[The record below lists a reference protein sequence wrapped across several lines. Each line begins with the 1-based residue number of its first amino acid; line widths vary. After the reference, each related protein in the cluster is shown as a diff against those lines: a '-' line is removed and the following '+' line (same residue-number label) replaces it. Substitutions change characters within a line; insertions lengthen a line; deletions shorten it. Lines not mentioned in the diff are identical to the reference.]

1 MKNAMPDSSKN
12 PLPQKE
18 QNPPEQREKRK
29 FVGVRFNCC
38 NIYVRIY
45 INKEGTGYEGR
56 CPKCFRP
63 VSFKVGSGG
72 TDNRFFEAY

>member
-1 MKNAMPDSSKN
+1 MPDSSKN